1 MGPSSADYARLPSA
15 SDEDSEQDIFISSSV
30 KAEGLTASTVELV
43 EQPYRRTEKFK
54 RVDKPT
60 LFLGLGVA
68 ACFLLT
74 LVNTIYFI
82 RTPSFSPNP
91 WSTANNFAG
100 ASLPRPNQFV
110 GLDKVDRNR
119 SGFVTPP
126 PFMNR
131 VSVLTQVSSE
141 HPDYVYPDGQRQWYS
156 FRGTVSPSDKPFL
169 VNQTVGALNCLIL
182 LCTPHHDQHLVS
194 RFGFVSYT
202 LLRAVFAHLPPQT
215 STIAQFRTLDFGM
228 ENCEVAVRVL
238 PQDILDAE
246 TDLRPGFNRTFIS
259 SRPNEPLPISV
270 YELHMDKP
278 LDVRTLSWRTKPER
292 GKFLGVEAELQT
304 ISCPQD
310 SLQTFEFI
318 CDEQQEEA
326 CSLEWWQDEH
336 ESLGVFLKQ
345 SSSIPDWSP

>member
-1 MGPSSADYARLPSA
+1 MGPSSADYARLPNA
-15 SDEDSEQDIFISSSV
+15 SEEEI
-30 KAEGLTASTVELV
+30 ELV
-43 EQPYRRTEKFK
+43 EQPYRRTEKLK

-74 LVNTIYFI
+74 LINTIYLI
-82 RTPSFSPNP
+82 RTPSPSPNP

-141 HPDYVYPDGQRQWYS
+141 HADYVYPDGQRQWYS

-169 VNQTVGALNCLIL
+169 INQT
-182 LCTPHHDQHLVS
+182 
-194 RFGFVSYT
+194 
-202 LLRAVFAHLPPQT
+202 T
-215 STIAQFRTLDFGM
+215 STIAQFRALDFGM

-238 PQDILDAE
+238 PQDILDTE
-246 TDLRPGFNRTFIS
+246 TDPRPGFNRTFTS

-270 YELHMDKP
+270 YELHTDNP
-278 LDVRTLSWRTKPER
+278 LDVQTLSWRTKPER
-292 GKFLGVEAELQT
+292 GKFLGVLLVGVGVEAELQT

-310 SLQTFEFI
+310 SLQTFEFT

-345 SSSIPDWSP
+345 SSSIPEWNP